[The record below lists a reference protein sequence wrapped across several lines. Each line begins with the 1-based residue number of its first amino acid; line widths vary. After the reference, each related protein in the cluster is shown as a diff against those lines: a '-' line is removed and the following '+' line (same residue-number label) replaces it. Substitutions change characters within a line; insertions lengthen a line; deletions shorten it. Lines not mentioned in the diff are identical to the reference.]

1 VPPGREGRGGSA
13 RRPQRRAPR
22 DPKASFGHGPRPDD
36 FVVGGRRAV
45 TEAIR
50 SGRARRI
57 LVVEGSRENEGLRSL
72 IEAATG
78 AGLTPEDVG
87 VEEVQALGLFNH
99 QGVAAFVE
107 APKELDDRRFTAT
120 GFEPVSLVV
129 VLDGILDPQNFGA
142 CARSAEAAAASMLV
156 ARKRRAAPVTPGAVR
171 ASAGAL
177 LHLPVARVT
186 NLARALEQLKEKGFL
201 VVGLDQRAP
210 VDIHEAPAP
219 PRPLAVVV
227 GSEETGISRL
237 VLEGCDQTVSIPLAG
252 RTASLNAS
260 AALAVGL
267 FGFAL
272 RRT

>member
-1 VPPGREGRGGSA
+1 
-13 RRPQRRAPR
+13 
-22 DPKASFGHGPRPDD
+22 
-36 FVVGGRRAV
+36 VGGRRAV

-50 SGRARRI
+50 SGRARRL

-72 IEAATG
+72 VEAATR
-78 AGLTPEDVG
+78 AGLSPEDVG
-87 VEEVQALGLFNH
+87 VEELQALGLFNH
-99 QGVAAFVE
+99 QGVAAFVA
-107 APKELDDRRFTAT
+107 APEELDDRGFTAT
-120 GFEPVSLVV
+120 GFEPDSLVV

-142 CARSAEAAAASMLV
+142 CARSAEAAGASMLV
-156 ARKRRAAPVTPGAVR
+156 ARRRRAAPVTPGAVR

-186 NLARALEQLKEKGFL
+186 NLGRALEQLKEKGFF
-201 VVGLDQRAP
+201 VVGLDHRAP
-210 VDIHEAPAP
+210 VGIHEAPAP
-219 PRPLAVVV
+219 PRPLALVV